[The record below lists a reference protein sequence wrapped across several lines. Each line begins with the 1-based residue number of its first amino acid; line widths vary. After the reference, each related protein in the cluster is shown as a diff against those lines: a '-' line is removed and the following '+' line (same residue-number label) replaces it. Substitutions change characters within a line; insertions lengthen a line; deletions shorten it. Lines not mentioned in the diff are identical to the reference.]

1 MSEGRAQPRSEPQV
15 PIHLSMNDPEPMYR
29 QIESQLRDF
38 ILGGQLKPGTKLP
51 TIRALANDLS
61 CSVIT
66 TRRAYQDLEGEGFIR
81 TRQGM
86 GTIVAQI
93 PEEKLIAR
101 RREAVDGAFREAVRA
116 GRRAGLTE
124 EELREIFED
133 ILEETFQREEAQREE
148 AMQRDETNV
157 RGGTS

>member
-1 MSEGRAQPRSEPQV
+1 MSGEQARPRI
-15 PIHLSMNDPEPMYR
+15 PIHLSMDDPEPMYR

-38 ILGGQLKPGTKLP
+38 ILGGQLPPGTKLP
-51 TIRALANDLS
+51 SVRALARDLS

-86 GTIVAQI
+86 GTLVAQI
-93 PEEKLIAR
+93 PEEKMSVY

-124 EELREIFED
+124 EELREI
-133 ILEETFQREEAQREE
+133 LEETLQRE
-148 AMQRDETNV
+148 DTNV
-157 RGGTS
+157 RGGTTS

>member
-1 MSEGRAQPRSEPQV
+1 MSGEPTQPRIPL
-15 PIHLSMNDPEPMYR
+15 HLSMDDPQPMYR

-38 ILGGQLKPGTKLP
+38 ILSGQLEPGTKLP
-51 TIRALANDLS
+51 TIRALAKDLS

-81 TRQGM
+81 TRQGR
-86 GTIVAQI
+86 GTVVAQI
-93 PEEKLIAR
+93 PEEKMSAH

-124 EELREIFED
+124 EELREI
-133 ILEETFQREEAQREE
+133 LEETL
-148 AMQRDETNV
+148 QRDGTSV

>member
-1 MSEGRAQPRSEPQV
+1 MSEEMAQPHV
-15 PIHLSMNDPEPMYR
+15 PVHLSMDDPEPMYR

-38 ILGGQLKPGTKLP
+38 ILSGQLPPGTRLP
-51 TIRALANDLS
+51 SMRALAGDLS

-66 TRRAYQDLEGEGFIR
+66 TRRAYEDLEGEGFIH

-86 GTIVAQI
+86 GTSVAEI
-93 PEEKLIAR
+93 PEEKISAH

-124 EELREIFED
+124 EELCD
-133 ILEETFQREEAQREE
+133 ILEE
-148 AMQRDETNV
+148 MLQRDDTRV
-157 RGGTS
+157 HQGGTS

>member
-1 MSEGRAQPRSEPQV
+1 MSTESTQPRIPV
-15 PIHLSMNDPEPMYR
+15 HLSMDNPEPMYR

-38 ILGGQLKPGTKLP
+38 ILAGQLPPGTKLP
-51 TIRALANDLS
+51 SVRALAKDLS

-86 GTIVAQI
+86 GTLVAQI
-93 PEEKLIAR
+93 PEEKMSAH
-101 RREAVDGAFREAVRA
+101 RREAVDAAFREAVRA

-124 EELREIFED
+124 EELRD
-133 ILEETFQREEAQREE
+133 ILEETL
-148 AMQRDETNV
+148 QRDATNV

>member
-1 MSEGRAQPRSEPQV
+1 MSEERAQPHV
-15 PIHLSMNDPEPMYR
+15 PVHLSMDDPEPMYR

-38 ILGGQLKPGTKLP
+38 ILSGQLPAGTKLP
-51 TIRALANDLS
+51 SVRALAGDLS

-86 GTIVAQI
+86 GTVVAQI
-93 PEEKLIAR
+93 PEDKMSAH

-116 GRRAGLTE
+116 GRRAGLTG
-124 EELREIFED
+124 EELREI
-133 ILEETFQREEAQREE
+133 LEETLQSA
-148 AMQRDETNV
+148 DTNV
-157 RGGTS
+157 HQGGT